1 MKRALKLSS
10 AALAAATALAC
21 APLASASEAS
31 APAEQADLTVTTFAA
46 GVIGDT
52 FECGGAIGKLWCKK

>member
-1 MKRALKLSS
+1 MKQALKLSS

-31 APAEQADLTVTTFAA
+31 APAEQAELTVTTFAA

>member
-10 AALAAATALAC
+10 VALAAASAIAS
-21 APLASASEAS
+21 APLASAAEAS
-31 APAEQADLTVTTFAA
+31 APAEGAALTVTTFAA

-52 FECGGAIGKLWCKK
+52 FECGGAVGKLWCTK

>member
-10 AALAAATALAC
+10 AALAAASAIAI
-21 APLASASEAS
+21 APLASAAETP
-31 APAEQADLTVTTFAA
+31 APAEQAELTVTTFAA

>member
-10 AALAAATALAC
+10 AALAAASAIAC
-21 APLASASEAS
+21 APLASATEAA
-31 APAEQADLTVTTFAA
+31 APAEGAELSVTTFAA

-52 FECGGAIGKLWCKK
+52 FECGGAVGKLWCTK

>member
-10 AALAAATALAC
+10 AALAAASAIAC
-21 APLASASEAS
+21 APLASATETS
-31 APAEQADLTVTTFAA
+31 APAEGAALTVTTFAA

-52 FECGGAIGKLWCKK
+52 FECGGAIGKLWCTK

>member
-31 APAEQADLTVTTFAA
+31 APAKQAELTITTFAA

-52 FECGGAIGKLWCKK
+52 FECGGAIGKLWCTK